1 MNWLLALFLSII
13 ISYLLGSVNF
23 AVIVSKIFARED
35 VRNMGSGNAGMTNV
49 IRSVGLLPGIIT
61 FVGDF
66 LKGFAAPIIGKY
78 LLFPIV
84 FENAPDF
91 IAPYV
96 SPTYG
101 IYLCGFF
108 CIIGH
113 AYPVFFGFRGGKG
126 VSTSIAVLYC
136 INWVVATCV
145 LLTFLAI
152 FLITKIISIGSIVGA
167 FEFTVFNLLINFN
180 SDIPTTE
187 FVYIIVLSA
196 VLSTVVILKHKQNII
211 RLHKGEEKQLS
222 SRKQG

>member
-1 MNWLLALFLSII
+1 MNWLLALLLAIV
-13 ISYLLGSVNF
+13 ISYLLGSINF

-66 LKGFAAPIIGKY
+66 LKGFVAPIIGKY

-84 FENAPDF
+84 FENAPDC
-91 IAPYV
+91 ISPYFL
-96 SPTYG
+96 PTYG
-101 IYLCGFF
+101 LYICGFF

-113 AYPVFFGFRGGKG
+113 AYPIFFGFRGGKG

-136 INWVVATCV
+136 IDWVVATFV

-167 FEFTVFNLLINFN
+167 FEFSVFNLLINMN
-180 SDIPTTE
+180 KGLPTSE
-187 FVYIIVLSA
+187 FIYIIILSVA
-196 VLSTVVILKHKQNII
+196 TSLVVILKHKQNII
-211 RLHKGEEKQLS
+211 RLHNGEEKQLS
-222 SRKQG
+222 SRK

>member
-1 MNWLLALFLSII
+1 MNWLLALLLAIV
-13 ISYLLGSVNF
+13 ISYLLGSINF

-66 LKGFAAPIIGKY
+66 LKGFVAPIIGKY

-84 FENAPDF
+84 FENAPDC
-91 IAPYV
+91 ISPYF

-101 IYLCGFF
+101 LYICGFF

-113 AYPVFFGFRGGKG
+113 AYPIFFGFRGGKG

-136 INWVVATCV
+136 IDWVVATFV
-145 LLTFLAI
+145 LLTFLVI

-167 FEFTVFNLLINFN
+167 FEFSVFNLLINMN
-180 SDIPTTE
+180 KGLPSSE
-187 FVYIIVLSA
+187 FIYIIILSVA
-196 VLSTVVILKHKQNII
+196 TSLVVILKHKQNII
-211 RLHKGEEKQLS
+211 RLHNGEEKQLS
-222 SRKQG
+222 SRK

>member
-1 MNWLLALFLSII
+1 MNWLLALLLAIV
-13 ISYLLGSVNF
+13 ISYLLGSINF

-66 LKGFAAPIIGKY
+66 LKGIVAPIIGKY
-78 LLFPIV
+78 LLFPII
-84 FENAPDF
+84 FENAPDC
-91 IAPYV
+91 IALYF

-101 IYLCGFF
+101 LYICGFF

-113 AYPVFFGFRGGKG
+113 AYPIFFGFRGGKG

-136 INWVVATCV
+136 IDWVVATFV
-145 LLTFLAI
+145 LLTFLVI

-167 FEFTVFNLLINFN
+167 FEFSVFNLLIN
-180 SDIPTTE
+180 
-187 FVYIIVLSA
+187 
-196 VLSTVVILKHKQNII
+196 K
-211 RLHKGEEKQLS
+211 
-222 SRKQG
+222 

>member
-13 ISYLLGSVNF
+13 ISYLLGSINF

-35 VRNMGSGNAGMTNV
+35 VRKMGSGNAGMTNV

-66 LKGFAAPIIGKY
+66 LKGLAAPIIGKY

-96 SPTYG
+96 STTYG
-101 IYLCGFF
+101 IYICGFF

-167 FEFTVFNLLINFN
+167 FEFTVFNLLINMN
-180 SDIPTTE
+180 SDISTSE
-187 FVYIIVLSA
+187 FIYIIVLSA

-211 RLHKGEEKQLS
+211 RLHNGEEKQLS
-222 SRKQG
+222 SRK

>member
-1 MNWLLALFLSII
+1 MNWLLALLLAIV
-13 ISYLLGSVNF
+13 ISYLLGSINF

-66 LKGFAAPIIGKY
+66 LKGIVAPIVGKY
-78 LLFPIV
+78 LLFPII
-84 FENAPDF
+84 FENAPDC
-91 IAPYV
+91 ISPYF

-101 IYLCGFF
+101 LYICGFF

-113 AYPVFFGFRGGKG
+113 AYPIFFGFRGGKG

-136 INWVVATCV
+136 IDWVVATFV

-167 FEFTVFNLLINFN
+167 FEFSVFNLLINMN
-180 SDIPTTE
+180 KGLPTSE
-187 FVYIIVLSA
+187 FIYIIILSVA
-196 VLSTVVILKHKQNII
+196 TSLVVILKHKQNII
-211 RLHKGEEKQLS
+211 RLHNGDEKQLS
-222 SRKQG
+222 SRK

>member
-1 MNWLLALFLSII
+1 MNWLLALLLAIV
-13 ISYLLGSVNF
+13 ISYLLGSINF

-66 LKGFAAPIIGKY
+66 LKGFVAPIIGKY

-84 FENAPDF
+84 FENAPDC
-91 IAPYV
+91 ISPYF

-101 IYLCGFF
+101 LYICGFF

-113 AYPVFFGFRGGKG
+113 AYPIFFGFRGGKG

-136 INWVVATCV
+136 IDWVVATFV

-167 FEFTVFNLLINFN
+167 FEFSVFNLLINMN
-180 SDIPTTE
+180 KGLPTSE
-187 FVYIIVLSA
+187 FIYIIILSVA
-196 VLSTVVILKHKQNII
+196 TSLVVILKHKQNII
-211 RLHKGEEKQLS
+211 RLHNGDEKQLS
-222 SRKQG
+222 SRK

>member
-1 MNWLLALFLSII
+1 
-13 ISYLLGSVNF
+13 
-23 AVIVSKIFARED
+23 
-35 VRNMGSGNAGMTNV
+35 MTNV

-66 LKGFAAPIIGKY
+66 LKGIVAPIIGKY

-84 FENAPDF
+84 FENAPDC
-91 IAPYV
+91 IAPYF

-101 IYLCGFF
+101 LYICGFF

-113 AYPVFFGFRGGKG
+113 AYPIFFGFRGGKG

-136 INWVVATCV
+136 IDWVVATFV

-167 FEFTVFNLLINFN
+167 FEFSVFNLLINMN
-180 SDIPTTE
+180 KGLPTSE
-187 FVYIIVLSA
+187 FIYIIILSVA
-196 VLSTVVILKHKQNII
+196 TSLVVILKHKQNII
-211 RLHKGEEKQLS
+211 RLHNGEEKQLS
-222 SRKQG
+222 SRK

>member
-1 MNWLLALFLSII
+1 MNWLLALLLAIV
-13 ISYLLGSVNF
+13 ISYLLGSINF

-66 LKGFAAPIIGKY
+66 LKGIVAPIIGKY
-78 LLFPIV
+78 LLFPII
-84 FENAPDF
+84 FEHAPDC
-91 IAPYV
+91 IALYF

-101 IYLCGFF
+101 LYICGFF

-113 AYPVFFGFRGGKG
+113 ADPIFFGFRGGKG

-136 INWVVATCV
+136 IDWVVATFV

-167 FEFTVFNLLINFN
+167 FEFSVFNLLINMN
-180 SDIPTTE
+180 KGLPTSE
-187 FVYIIVLSA
+187 FIYIIILSVA
-196 VLSTVVILKHKQNII
+196 TSLVVILKHKQNII
-211 RLHKGEEKQLS
+211 RLHNGDEKQLS
-222 SRKQG
+222 SRK

>member
-1 MNWLLALFLSII
+1 MNWLLALLLAIV
-13 ISYLLGSVNF
+13 ISYLLGSINF

-66 LKGFAAPIIGKY
+66 LKGLVAPIIGKY

-84 FENAPDF
+84 FENAPDC
-91 IAPYV
+91 ISPYF

-101 IYLCGFF
+101 LYICGFF

-113 AYPVFFGFRGGKG
+113 AYPIFFGFRGGKG

-136 INWVVATCV
+136 IDWVVATFV

-167 FEFTVFNLLINFN
+167 FEFSVFNLLINMN
-180 SDIPTTE
+180 KGLPTSE
-187 FVYIIVLSA
+187 FIYIIILSVA
-196 VLSTVVILKHKQNII
+196 TSLVVILKHKQNII
-211 RLHKGEEKQLS
+211 RLHNGDEKQLS
-222 SRKQG
+222 SRK

>member
-1 MNWLLALFLSII
+1 MNWLLALFLSIV
-13 ISYLLGSVNF
+13 ISYLLGSINF
-23 AVIVSKIFARED
+23 AVIVSKIFTRED

-61 FVGDF
+61 FLGDF
-66 LKGFAAPIIGKY
+66 LKGVAAPVIGKY

-84 FENAPDF
+84 FESAPEG
-91 IAPYV
+91 IATYL

-101 IYLCGFF
+101 LYICGFF

-113 AYPVFFGFRGGKG
+113 AYPIFFGFRGGKG

-136 INWVVATCV
+136 INWVVATFV
-145 LLTFLAI
+145 LLTFLTI

-167 FEFTVFNLLINFN
+167 FEFSVFNLLINMKTDL
-180 SDIPTTE
+180 SMGE
-187 FVYIIVLSA
+187 FVYIIILSVA
-196 VLSTVVILKHKQNII
+196 TSLVVILKHKQNII
-211 RLHKGEEKQLS
+211 RLHRGEEKQLS